1 MFDLLTFCFTF
12 EIIRQCGLMIHINKY
27 RRDIEN
33 NEEQMIWKDF

>member
-1 MFDLLTFCFTF
+1 MYDLLTFCLTF
-12 EIIRQCGLMIHINKY
+12 EIIGKYGLMVHISKY